1 MCAWCLVLLL
11 PAPHFEPYNQTAGF
25 SPIEDAPLKPSISFK
40 NMVVISC
47 EKCVLDIDWI
57 EVYFVASINVKILV
71 LRFFAAF
78 DVFKLYLLEF
88 LLPFNV
94 I

>member
-1 MCAWCLVLLL
+1 MCLVVLL

-47 EKCVLDIDWI
+47 EKFVLDIDWVEI
-57 EVYFVASINVKILV
+57 SVASKHQNSCMN
-71 LRFFAAF
+71 
-78 DVFKLYLLEF
+78 F
-88 LLPFNV
+88 LPHLMV
-94 I
+94 

>member
-1 MCAWCLVLLL
+1 MCLVVLL

-57 EVYFVASINVKILV
+57 EVSFVASINVKILV
-71 LRFFAAF
+71 
-78 DVFKLYLLEF
+78 
-88 LLPFNV
+88 
-94 I
+94 

>member
-1 MCAWCLVLLL
+1 MCLVVLL

-57 EVYFVASINVKILV
+57 EVSVASKRQNSCMNFLPRLMAQVV
-71 LRFFAAF
+71 S
-78 DVFKLYLLEF
+78 EF
-88 LLPFNV
+88 YCHSM
-94 I
+94 